1 MTRLDMEEDAFE
13 TICSGRNCAESVL
26 AAALKGLGIGE
37 QAAATRIAT
46 AFGGG
51 VGRSKDELC
60 GALAG
65 GVMALGLL
73 FGRDA
78 PGEPCEQAFA
88 LTAEL
93 RNRFI
98 RKFGS
103 STCRAILE
111 RFGEQDSWEQCKRL
125 TASAAG
131 LLFDVVAE
139 AEQTRGKGQA
149 A

>member
-1 MTRLDMEEDAFE
+1 MTRLDMEDHAFE

-26 AAALKGLGIGE
+26 AAAIKGLGIGE
-37 QAAATRIAT
+37 QAATRIAT

-98 RKFGS
+98 REFGS

-125 TASAAG
+125 TARAAG

-139 AEQTRGKGQA
+139 AEQTRSKGQA